1 MLKEEETSPNAQ
13 SVTTMQW
20 FIAKTTGG
28 TFVANAMIWRTIGK
42 HMKQAKL

>member
-1 MLKEEETSPNAQ
+1 MLKEEETSPNVQ
-13 SVTTMQW
+13 FVTMMQW

-28 TFVANAMIWRTIGK
+28 TFVANAMIWHMIGK